1 MERLRQLAAHRGRYV
16 LIALAALKRRCELQ
30 KMSGEEVIPTMMK
43 ILRLENASVS
53 TPQQRCIG
61 GPEQKCISEREQK
74 AP

>member
-1 MERLRQLAAHRGRYV
+1 MTLTDFDPAGRQMTTSIARKLRAFHV
-16 LIALAALKRRCELQ
+16 LIPGFEYR
-30 KMSGEEVIPTMMK
+30 VIEAGVTYEQAVAFD
-43 ILRLENASVS
+43 LLS